1 MPPIPKRVED
11 RLIAGIKKFQPVLA
25 LAKSRD
31 VNESDTVTILNDLL
45 GEVFGYA
52 KYFEVTSEFA
62 IRGTYCDLSIKLDG
76 KVVVLIEA
84 KAIGSELKDQHV
96 KQAIDYAANQGVD
109 WVVLTNAAH
118 WRIYKVVFGKPID
131 QELVCEFDFLTLDP
145 KDETHLQFLFLLTKE
160 GWAKS
165 AVVEFSEQKQA
176 LSRFFVGAAILSEP
190 VLSAVRRELKRVSPD
205 VRIDVEQI
213 RNVVLQDVIKRDV
226 VEGEKFDVA
235 EKALTR
241 AAAKALRTKK
251 AEGPEIVSSPAAL
264 PDVGEAAPSAHSET
278 AVESLGASREEST
291 VSP

>member
-226 VEGEKFDVA
+226 VEGEKFGAA

-251 AEGPEIVSSPAAL
+251 VEGLEAVSSSSASDAGAQASSYGGAVAATVASST
-264 PDVGEAAPSAHSET
+264 PAPSM
-278 AVESLGASREEST
+278 
-291 VSP
+291 PCQ

>member
-11 RLIAGIKKFQPVLA
+11 RLITGLKKFQPVLA

-160 GWAKS
+160 GWSKS

-226 VEGEKFDVA
+226 VEGEKFSA
-235 EKALTR
+235 AGKALAR

-251 AEGPEIVSSPAAL
+251 AEGSEILSAPA
-264 PDVGEAAPSAHSET
+264 GEIAAPSAGPIAAA
-278 AVESLGASREEST
+278 AVSSAHP
-291 VSP
+291 VVCQ

>member
-131 QELVCEFDFLTLDP
+131 QELVCEFDFLTLDA

-226 VEGEKFDVA
+226 VEGEKFGAA
-235 EKALTR
+235 ENALTR

-251 AEGPEIVSSPAAL
+251 TEGSEIVNASPARQNGDEAG
-264 PDVGEAAPSAHSET
+264 PPIAPAAVASVSPAQAAPC
-278 AVESLGASREEST
+278 
-291 VSP
+291 